1 MSQLSPLRPVL
12 GNGDPLI
19 EILRNALTFER
30 VLQRPAPSH
39 LWTTNRP
46 RMRYP
51 THTLMPT
58 LPPYLRLPLL
68 QQHARSGFSF
78 YRGREEAVHYDR
90 LRRLILECS
99 YGRES
104 IEAV

>member
-1 MSQLSPLRPVL
+1 MEHIILSYLC
-12 GNGDPLI
+12 
-19 EILRNALTFER
+19 TK
-30 VLQRPAPSH
+30 
-39 LWTTNRP
+39 W
-46 RMRYP
+46 P
-51 THTLMPT
+51 TATIFRTLMPT

-90 LRRLILECS
+90 LRRLTVECS
-99 YGRES
+99 CGRES

>member
-1 MSQLSPLRPVL
+1 
-12 GNGDPLI
+12 
-19 EILRNALTFER
+19 
-30 VLQRPAPSH
+30 
-39 LWTTNRP
+39 
-46 RMRYP
+46 
-51 THTLMPT
+51 MPT

-68 QQHARSGFSF
+68 QQHARSEFSF

-90 LRRLILECS
+90 LRRLIVECS